1 MEPEPTKGLP
11 MVRELV
17 FLGRNFRSFIFGGST
32 KNGGSSNGG
41 GFEQGLLMFI
51 GSHFVLVLL
60 TISLFHPRDI
70 GYIYIY
76 MGLDRYMRVCISPNT
91 YIHTSYHHYGAFV
104 RHVRSINYFQEITP
118 SGDLVMKFSGN
129 VG

>member
-76 MGLDRYMRVCISPNT
+76 GIR
-91 YIHTSYHHYGAFV
+91 
-104 RHVRSINYFQEITP
+104 
-118 SGDLVMKFSGN
+118 
-129 VG
+129 